1 MSDDESY
8 EEMLSS
14 NDYIDY
20 SENLYSFISK
30 LWIEIDKH
38 INTDY
43 AVNGWMLCVIP
54 HILENVFKK

>member
-20 SENLYSFISK
+20 SENHNYFISK

-43 AVNGWMLCVIP
+43 AVLAWMLCVIP
-54 HILENVFKK
+54 HIR